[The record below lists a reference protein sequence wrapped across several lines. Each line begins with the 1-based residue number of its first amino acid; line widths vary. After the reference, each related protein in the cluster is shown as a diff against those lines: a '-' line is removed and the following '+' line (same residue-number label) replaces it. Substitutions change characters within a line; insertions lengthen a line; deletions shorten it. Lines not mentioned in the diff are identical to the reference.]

1 MYHKRYTN
9 RPQALSDA
17 PSDAGG
23 GVGSVG
29 GGGVGGVGVDVAPIG
44 VASKAASGAASEA
57 ASRFAWVMLFGNL
70 RSCATSLKPLGLQS
84 LEA

>member
-44 VASKAASGAASEA
+44 VASIGTSGGGGGGGETFHSIPSFRFIQRPELARV
-57 ASRFAWVMLFGNL
+57 SRFGFND
-70 RSCATSLKPLGLQS
+70 P
-84 LEA
+84 